1 MTGGTPTLVHPLVGV
16 MYLSLHLSL
25 LQGLKVSVLLGYR
38 EHLPDELKLDS
49 IEGFSLYIFVVWSVT

>member
-1 MTGGTPTLVHPLVGV
+1 